1 MKNFCKT
8 ISKRAL
14 LGFMLLF
21 ASLTVVAQEIT
32 VTPGL
37 SAGSSSVLAEE
48 NGIYYCV
55 VEANGKI
62 EYQITPAAGDTIVSA
77 KWTVYKDGEV
87 FTELDAKTTFSL
99 AIDEVAYYSL
109 AATVQFKNGK
119 ENTTVEFSETELPQV
134 RVIAPEL
141 VTDKEHYYPIRGIQN
156 QFAVQFVSNLGFGSW
171 TASWSRKAI
180 SSGNITAINP
190 TVSGR
195 SYIFSNIYSGAYDE
209 YIINYSFNIGGVEM
223 YSGTKTFLVT
233 SVVRP
238 ELQAVSD
245 TIFHTVEG
253 GDYRFEVAASGGL
266 DGAWSYSWYRNN
278 ELLEDE
284 LGTSITC
291 TETPSGEKYEVVRYK
306 VVAQNSCDVYNSS
319 LNIVE
324 KEFTIVEYQTP
335 AFTYVTDSISNYLEG
350 EEEIVHNMQAD
361 IIGGNPAGWHTA
373 WKKNGEVFVNFP
385 PYPNF
390 SNTNEWGIK
399 AGNIYCISQPNH
411 SKGATSWAIAED
423 GDTLK
428 SNVDLGIGLNAYD
441 TRQQFAFIKNGMAY
455 YLYHVA
461 EGKYVNKQGHLTTEP
476 VDPINFKAGAYE
488 NTVYMYFDSQH
499 QINVGGSQQM
509 IIDGWDTADG
519 GNSCVLIEVGAM
531 EPFDA
536 LCQCAAILYATGAVV
551 EDVYEAIVTN
561 TLENGVECFNQSK
574 FFYVNKYLKTN
585 IALTTDS
592 IFYTST
598 EKDFDFGVSVDGG
611 YSNGWEFKWTRNGE
625 EIAGATAF
633 NYTAHEVPGDTIT
646 ENIYQV
652 IATNRAEN
660 GDFLAEHTAEFT
672 VVVYPAL
679 DINAKNDKR
688 DFHKAEETDVTL
700 SVDVAGGYSEGWTY
714 QWYDKNGVEIAD
726 SINSSILVHVIP
738 GAVAYTDNYKIVA
751 VNSDVNGVELDRR
764 EESFAITVHPVT
776 SIDYTTAD
784 KKFEYYTAVSDGF
797 YFSIAVDGGY
807 ANGWTYKWTRNSEE
821 IADATENNYTSS
833 DEPCDTVAINR
844 YVVTATNTAENGD
857 FLAEQTLEFFVTTYP
872 EAGITTQKSVF
883 NTANDSTFVFRVET
897 QGGYCDGWTYQWYDK
912 NGVEIADATETSYTT
927 NEAIAD
933 SYYYNSYKVVA
944 TNTAPDGKELAVR
957 DMDFIVNIFPATS
970 IDYATV
976 NKKFEYYTA
985 RDTIFTLSVNID
997 GGCGDGWSF
1006 NWYKNDKK
1014 MSAYDALCDITET
1027 PAKSVVEN
1035 TYKAVATNKSLDG
1048 EVLSVLE
1055 KEFFVT
1061 VYPKAGI
1068 TTRKSVFNTA
1078 NDSTFVFSVE
1088 TPGGYSDG
1096 WTYQWSKNGVEIAG
1110 ATETNYTTNE
1120 AIADSYYN
1128 NSYKV
1133 IATNTAPDSTV
1144 LDVLDMDFVVNI
1156 YPATSIDYAT
1166 ENKKFEYYTANDS
1179 TFTLSVTVDGGRESG
1194 WEYKWTK
1201 NGKDLSVN
1209 DDSYL
1214 AKESPAKVDEI
1225 KNYKVVATNRAENG
1239 EVMSVL
1245 EKNFKIEV
1253 FTKPEFI
1260 VPKDY
1265 HQQAVGDVSFER
1277 SVEISGANTKGWE
1290 LVWRRNGELIDGYNG
1305 KKYNFTEEN
1314 TNEGGYIDVLYT
1326 VEATNTYKNEI
1337 LYNNTIEFPVRVYP
1351 SITFEY
1357 VTVPTTDSYDLYEE
1371 TLDLGAIYDG
1381 GVVGDDEGKW
1391 TYEWTKNNVSL
1402 DCENS
1407 VFTHNVTNKTG
1418 EVINDV
1424 YNVVVKH
1431 FIGEDV
1437 VWKREYSYLTATYP
1451 SVAIKY
1457 ETGMDTTICGGN
1469 ELTFTMDFKYA
1480 DAKGWTF
1487 EWTRD
1492 GKKLSEKTSSLTVL
1506 EENSSE
1512 TVSNEHTYILT
1523 ATNKHDGEV
1532 WFKEDYKF
1540 TSIIRPRLIIP
1551 EAMEYETM
1559 LREGDFIELGVVAGR
1574 GGDPTGW
1581 TYTWYNSHDGSY
1593 KITNQK
1599 GAALDEYVDVV
1610 NYGHQHKEMR
1620 TEYYMLHIKNQDR
1633 NSDIPVYYEQKY
1645 YYTVT
1650 IHRCPQEPLKL
1661 RRKGD
1666 GSSRIFIADMKET
1679 TGLDNDQ
1686 LVANDYSFAFGYG
1699 DNEIVRDDYTLRY
1712 QMYTQAQAAN
1722 TPWVYTYWEYED
1734 GYVCKSDKVYLDSRA
1749 VSDEITEDV
1758 IVVDYNG
1765 FQASLQAPMS
1775 ATVRVMTFNGSVV
1788 KVMSYDAQ
1796 AEFDEKFDL
1805 DGLNGGF
1812 YLVEVCIGNNRE
1824 VNKIFIKE

>member
-1 MKNFCKT
+1 
-8 ISKRAL
+8 
-14 LGFMLLF
+14 MLLF

-87 FTELDAKTTFSL
+87 FTQLDAKTTFSL
-99 AIDEVAYYSL
+99 AIDEAAYYSL

-119 ENTTVEFSETELPQV
+119 ENTTVEFSETELPQL

-156 QFAVQFVSNLGFGSW
+156 PLAVQFVSNLGFGSW

-180 SSGNITAINP
+180 STGTITTQRP

-195 SYIFSNIYSGAYDE
+195 SYIFSNIISTEYE
-209 YIINYSFNIGGVEM
+209 YIVNYSFNIGGVEM

-233 SVVRP
+233 PVNVP

-324 KEFTIVEYQTP
+324 KEFTIVKYQTP

-361 IIGGNPAGWHTA
+361 IIGGNPAGWHTT
-373 WKKNGEVFVNFP
+373 WKKNGELLIDYP
-385 PYPNF
+385 PYSNF

-399 AGNIYCISQPNH
+399 AGYIYCISQPNH

-441 TRQQFAFIKNGMAY
+441 TRQQFAFIKNGETY

-461 EGKYVNKQGHLTTEP
+461 EGKYVNMQGLLTTEP

-499 QINVGGSQQM
+499 QINVGGSQQI

-536 LCQCAAILYATGAVV
+536 PCRCTSILSVTGAIV
-551 EDVYEAIVTN
+551 EDVYEVIVTN

-585 IALTTDS
+585 IALTTDN

-660 GDFLAEHTAEFT
+660 SDFLAEHTAEFT

-688 DFHKAEETDVTL
+688 DFHKAEETDITL

-738 GAVAYTDNYKIVA
+738 GAVTYTDNYKIVA
-751 VNSDVNGVELDRR
+751 VNSDVNGVELDRC
-764 EESFAITVHPVT
+764 EESFTITVHPVT

-807 ANGWTYKWTRNSEE
+807 ANGWTYKWSKNGVV
-821 IADATENNYTSS
+821 IADATENYYISY

-872 EAGITTQKSVF
+872 EAGITTPKSVF

-897 QGGYCDGWTYQWYDK
+897 PGGYRDGWTYQWSK
-912 NGVEIADATETSYTT
+912 NGVVIADSTETSYTT

-957 DMDFIVNIFPATS
+957 NMDFIVNIFPATS

-976 NKKFEYYTA
+976 
-985 RDTIFTLSVNID
+985 
-997 GGCGDGWSF
+997 
-1006 NWYKNDKK
+1006 
-1014 MSAYDALCDITET
+1014 
-1027 PAKSVVEN
+1027 
-1035 TYKAVATNKSLDG
+1035 
-1048 EVLSVLE
+1048 
-1055 KEFFVT
+1055 
-1061 VYPKAGI
+1061 
-1068 TTRKSVFNTA
+1068 
-1078 NDSTFVFSVE
+1078 
-1088 TPGGYSDG
+1088 
-1096 WTYQWSKNGVEIAG
+1096 
-1110 ATETNYTTNE
+1110 
-1120 AIADSYYN
+1120 
-1128 NSYKV
+1128 
-1133 IATNTAPDSTV
+1133 
-1144 LDVLDMDFVVNI
+1144 
-1156 YPATSIDYAT
+1156 
-1166 ENKKFEYYTANDS
+1166 NKKFEYYTANDS

-1201 NGKDLSVN
+1201 NGKDLYVN
-1209 DDSYL
+1209 NDSYL
-1214 AKESPAKVDEI
+1214 AVESPAKVDEI

-1239 EVMSVL
+1239 EIMSVL

-1253 FTKPEFI
+1253 FTKPVFI

-1265 HQQAVGDVSFER
+1265 HQQTVGDVSFER

-1314 TNEGGYIDVLYT
+1314 TNEDGYIDVLYT

-1351 SITFEY
+1351 QITFEY
-1357 VTVPTTDSYDLYEE
+1357 VTVPTTDSYDLYEK

-1451 SVAIKY
+1451 SADIKY

-1469 ELTFTMDFKYA
+1469 ELTFAMDIRCA
-1480 DAKGWTF
+1480 DADGWTF
-1487 EWTRD
+1487 EWRRD
-1492 GKKLSEKTSSLTVL
+1492 GVRLSETTSSLTVF
-1506 EENSSE
+1506 EENNSE
-1512 TVSNEHTYILT
+1512 TVSREHTYVLT
-1523 ATNKHDGEV
+1523 ATNSHNGEV
-1532 WFKEDYKF
+1532 WFRQNYEF
-1540 TSIIRPRLIIP
+1540 NSTIRPKLIIP
-1551 EAMEYETM
+1551 EALEYETM
-1559 LREGDFIELGVVAGR
+1559 LREGDFIELGVAAGR
-1574 GGDPTGW
+1574 GGYPTGW
-1581 TYTWYNSHDGSY
+1581 RYTWYNSHDGSSR
-1593 KITNQK
+1593 ISGQT
-1599 GAALDEYVDVV
+1599 GAALDEYVDVE

-1620 TEYYMLHIKNQDR
+1620 TENYMLCIENVDE
-1633 NSDIPVYYEQKY
+1633 NSNTPVHYADTMYFQV
-1645 YYTVT
+1645 TV
-1650 IHRCPQEPLKL
+1650 HRCPQEPFKL
-1661 RRKGD
+1661 RRKGN
-1666 GSSRIFIADMKET
+1666 GTSRIFIADMKET
-1679 TGLDNDQ
+1679 TGLQDNQ
-1686 LVANDYSFAFGYG
+1686 LEDNDYSFAFGYG
-1699 DNEIVRDDYTLRY
+1699 DSEIIRDDYTLRY